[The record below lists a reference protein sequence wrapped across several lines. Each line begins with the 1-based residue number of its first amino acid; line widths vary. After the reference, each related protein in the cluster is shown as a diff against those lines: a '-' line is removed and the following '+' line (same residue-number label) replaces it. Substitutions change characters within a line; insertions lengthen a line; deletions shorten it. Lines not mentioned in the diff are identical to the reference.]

1 MIMADLQ
8 VGIGDPT
15 KPSLTAEEEKRVDA
29 DHKPIVDGLV
39 WSAASTDIF
48 LTIFG
53 TRMDSGF
60 VGISRPAAMDSLIM
74 ENGLRLV
81 LTTTYGKPTFSVE
94 GWGASLELP
103 VDLARDPL
111 KMQYVMEWLIDTTQ
125 EVLVCSKLGIPDK
138 RVHDF
143 ALWLHAA
150 ANKVIGATG
159 L

>member
-1 MIMADLQ
+1 MADLQ

-15 KPSLTAEEEKRVDA
+15 KPTLTAEEEKRVDA
-29 DHKPIVDGLV
+29 DHNPIVDGLV
-39 WSAASTDIF
+39 WSEASTDIF

-53 TRMDSGF
+53 TKDGAGPIGINKRA
-60 VGISRPAAMDSLIM
+60 VGETLDLG
-74 ENGLRLV
+74 NGLRIL
-81 LTTTYGKPTFSVE
+81 LATTVGKPTFSLE

-125 EVLVCSKLGIPDK
+125 EVLVATKLGIPEK

-150 ANKVIGATG
+150 ANKTIGATG